1 MSMLATPEKLIERK
15 PTPLTIKPE
24 GIPCSIRGRDQWIGW
39 KYEWNGTKW
48 TKPPFHASGNFKA
61 STTNATTW
69 STFEEAYAG
78 YLAGNIDGIGYV
90 FGQDDGLVG
99 IDVDHCI
106 DFLTK
111 DRKFTREEAEL
122 ILLKFLGIAYIER
135 SVGGDGMHLIVQGQ
149 ALRCGKGD
157 GDLKFIEV
165 YDATSPRYFT
175 FSGHRLPRGQE
186 EPLPAQDE
194 LIWLHKSFFSA
205 KGQSKVSPLVGG
217 VLTSFSADNPAV
229 DPEDVELL
237 VDWAKEADFGAIW
250 RAYGEKPANLDSLF
264 GEEWKEPLQ
273 SHSELDMRFFGK
285 LAWYV
290 VLHHRIDDDVVGHVL
305 MAVYRLWPGYRGE
318 EGERKA
324 QYAIPKVLKRAFD
337 ERERQRQEGTWQRRQ
352 QTTVVR
358 ALAQDLVIQS
368 AEDLARVRLM
378 ALNSAVHG
386 HPINA
391 FMAKGDG
398 SDAFKDCVEKAY
410 SKAHDVMTV
419 SEVTLGDLPK
429 EVVALKDIQKR
440 FSVLTITKKRPV
452 ILDSEKDI
460 ITIKDEVKLVL
471 GGKAVLVGFD
481 NAENPIYKDAYPAW
495 EGAKGRRNMTEVVMT
510 SQATSEHQWNLFPGF
525 GVRPKAGCCDRI
537 LQHIHEVICS
547 KDDVAYE
554 AMMNLIAWQFQNIG
568 TPSRIIVGLRSSQQQ
583 VGKNMFMDNILGRCL
598 KHAYFYSND
607 ANRVFG
613 QFNAQMRGVVVLCL
627 DEAVF
632 AKDRSLAAKI
642 KSAVQAHQ
650 LPSEDK
656 FITTVMLPSG
666 LNLWILT
673 NEDHMAHLDP
683 HDARHWLLDVS
694 EHRKGD
700 DSYFA
705 SLMKEIENGGVEA
718 FLDLM
723 ISRDIK
729 GFLPQRDTPRDTAAG
744 NRAKALSI
752 GDLAT
757 QQWLLECVESGY
769 MFGLDDAGGG
779 MLQKP
784 EGDFLNASREWPG
797 DFEIQMKAGAL
808 YQSYKKWC
816 AVTKSY
822 GRSPDPIGTFWKIL
836 TALGF
841 KQVRSNQARLREV
854 PPLQSLEKDLDD
866 LIAGRISVDP

>member
-1 MSMLATPEKLIERK
+1 MALPNRLFSGDPSYIPREIVATGATVNWKEIHVAEKVRK
-15 PTPLTIKPE
+15 TPV
-24 GIPCSIRGRDQWIGW
+24 D
-39 KYEWNGTKW
+39 
-48 TKPPFHASGNFKA
+48 ASGNAVGYDADGVTKPWGKA
-61 STTNATTW
+61 IEMADRTGCGIGVTLGSGLHVTAHGFT
-69 STFEEAYAG
+69 G
-78 YLAGNIDGIGYV
+78 YLWCFDFDG
-90 FGQDDGLVG
+90 FCDLDDGVPDTDLLEIMGLMDGYLEVSPSG
-99 IDVDHCI
+99 TGAKAFFVSDKPPATKLKVHFAPSKLADQYPDIRKYREREIEVFSKNV
-106 DFLTK
+106 FLTLTG
-111 DRKFTREEAEL
+111 DRLFDGEYFEL
-122 ILLKFLGIAYIER
+122 YNIG
-135 SVGGDGMHLIVQGQ
+135 
-149 ALRCGKGD
+149 
-157 GDLKFIEV
+157 
-165 YDATSPRYFT
+165 
-175 FSGHRLPRGQE
+175 
-186 EPLPAQDE
+186 
-194 LIWLHKSFFSA
+194 
-205 KGQSKVSPLVGG
+205 SK
-217 VLTSFSADNPAV
+217 
-229 DPEDVELL
+229 
-237 VDWAKEADFGAIW
+237 
-250 RAYGEKPANLDSLF
+250 
-264 GEEWKEPLQ
+264 
-273 SHSELDMRFFGK
+273 ELDRLIDRIDEVAKKGGGLGRDKRPKEKTSSSSNAEKVNGYGK
-285 LAWYV
+285 LTQTSLKL
-290 VLHHRIDDDVVGHVL
+290 VLDHVDADDESCWSDTANAL
-305 MAVYRLWPGYRGE
+305 ARVYGE
-318 EGERKA
+318 EGRKWFHD
-324 QYAIPKVLKRAFD
+324 YSKRSNKYNPDKVDPRFDRALSDLKKHPDGFGMKRLIELSGLDTLALSWEEEKID
-337 ERERQRQEGTWQRRQ
+337 LVWKDAPEK
-352 QTTVVR
+352 VM
-358 ALAQDLVIQS
+358 ALAQGLIIQS

-410 SKAHDVMTV
+410 AKAHDVMTV

-471 GGKAVLVGFD
+471 GGRAVLVGFD

-510 SQATSEHQWNLFPGF
+510 RQVTSEHQWNLFPGF
-525 GVRPKAGCCDRI
+525 GVRPEAGCCDRI

-583 VGKNMFMDNILGRCL
+583 VGKNMFMDHILGRCL

-642 KSAVQAHQ
+642 KSSVQAHQ

-656 FITTVMLPSG
+656 YIATVMLPSG

-700 DSYFA
+700 DSYFE
-705 SLMKEIENGGVEA
+705 SLMGEIENGGVEA

-723 ISRDIK
+723 ISRDIR

-752 GDLAT
+752 GELAT

-784 EGDFLNASREWPG
+784 EGDFLKISSEWPG
-797 DFEIQMKAGAL
+797 DFEIQMKAGVL
-808 YQSYKKWC
+808 YQSYKRWC

-822 GRSPDPIGTFWKIL
+822 GRSPDPTGTFWKIL

-841 KQVRSNQARLREV
+841 NQVRSNQARLREV

-866 LIAGRISVDP
+866 LIAGRISVGP